1 MAETA
6 VAAVPYAENAHA
18 CTPAP
23 ATRRHDSRSAS
34 RACGWSRSFGGA
46 AWMVWTFSGVVTPLP
61 VAIGVAVFVTSA
73 RSSSG
78 TRESKSA

>member
-1 MAETA
+1 MHAGARDAEA
-6 VAAVPYAENAHA
+6 RLSERV
-18 CTPAP
+18 
-23 ATRRHDSRSAS
+23 SRL
-34 RACGWSRSFGGA
+34 WLVTFLGGA

-61 VAIGVAVFVTSA
+61 VAIGVAVFVASA